1 MIIKKRSIIVGIA
14 AIIIAV
20 SVFTAPRSA
29 LACSCVEPGS
39 VQETMK
45 RSDTVFEGTAISV
58 KSITSDIFRSSGS
71 RIKASFQV
79 NEVWKGHVA
88 PHIEVLTAGSEESC
102 GYSFKEGERYLVY
115 ARATGSSLEASLCSG
130 TLLHHE
136 AEEHIAL
143 LGSGSLPPHPSS
155 EAQQQNDTSPRSIV
169 IASIAAVLAAAIVFA
184 LARSRKRLKS
194 KT

>member
-1 MIIKKRSIIVGIA
+1 MFIKKRSIIVAIA

-20 SVFTAPRSA
+20 SVVAAPRSA

-39 VQETMK
+39 AQETMK

-58 KSITSDIFRSSGS
+58 KSLAPDLFRSSRS
-71 RIKASFQV
+71 RVKASFQV

-88 PHIEVLTAGSEESC
+88 PQIEVLTAGSEDSC

-115 ARATGSSLEASLCSG
+115 ARATGSSLEANLCSG
-130 TLLHHE
+130 TLLHQE

-155 EAQQQNDTSPRSIV
+155 EAQQQDDTPPRSIM
-169 IASIAAVLAAAIVFA
+169 IASIAAVMAAAILFT